1 MIPLRW
7 HIAAAILCG
16 LLSGAFSGAGIPVL
30 VMKVFPVIFKDHQLS
45 QTMLVLYCL
54 LPLVVM
60 AGRGIFGFASNYLLA
75 YAGQRFLESIRVAFF
90 SKMQRLP
97 MAFFQKNPPGQLIS
111 RAMQDTTLL
120 QNSITVVT
128 RDIVLQ
134 PATLIGAIGFLAV
147 LTFKHEQVMF
157 LLIFILAIPLCIIP
171 IRKVGK
177 KMKTKSR
184 QMQEQVAVITETL
197 SQNLAAVQDIRAYN
211 LQEHELSE
219 FRKISNVFRRFFMKT
234 VKYNTILSPIIEVVA
249 AVGVGVGLYYA
260 YHARIDDSIFI
271 ALIIAL
277 YMCYQPIK
285 AIGQINNRYNE
296 GLTALHRID
305 YVMQQPEVIS
315 DPEKPENLGVCAG
328 PIEYRGVDFAY
339 DEELALRNINVK
351 LEPAQTYALVGPSGS
366 GKTSFVNL
374 LLRFYDPVGGA
385 IALGGHDLKNVLQH
399 DLRANIAFVGQSPN
413 LFNKTLLENIRVGRP
428 EASEAEVI
436 EAAKKAN
443 AHEFIAR
450 MEQGYNTMIGPSGT
464 GLSGGQRQRIA
475 LARALLKDAPIL
487 ILDEATSALDSESEQ
502 SIQQALEKYFRDKT
516 VIIIAHRFSSIRHAD
531 QVLVFSE
538 GKVQEQG
545 THRDLLEKDGLYAR
559 LYRAQDL
566 NL

>member
-1 MIPLRW
+1 MHPLRW
-7 HIAAAILCG
+7 HIVAAIICG
-16 LLSGAFSGAGIPVL
+16 LISGAFSGAGIPVL
-30 VMKVFPVIFKDHQLS
+30 VMKVFPVIFKDHQL
-45 QTMLVLYCL
+45 TEGMLILYCL
-54 LPLVVM
+54 LPAVVM
-60 AGRGIFGFASNYLLA
+60 VGRGAFGFSSNYLLA
-75 YAGQRFLESIRVAFF
+75 YAGQRFLESIRIAFF

-97 MAFFQKNPPGQLIS
+97 MAFFQKNPPGHLIS

-120 QNSITVVT
+120 QNSITIVT

-134 PATLIGAIGFLAV
+134 PATLLGAIGFLGY
-147 LTFKHEQVMF
+147 LTLKHQQVMF
-157 LLIFILAIPLCIIP
+157 LLIFVLAIPLCIIP

-177 KMKTKSR
+177 KMKEKSN
-184 QMQEQVAVITETL
+184 QMQMQAAVITETL
-197 SQNLAAVQDIRAYN
+197 SQNLGAVQDIRAYN

-234 VKYNTILSPIIEVVA
+234 VKYNTILSPIIEIVA
-249 AVGVGVGLYYA
+249 AVGVGAGLYYT
-260 YHARIDDSIFI
+260 YHARIDDGIFI
-271 ALIIAL
+271 ALLIAM

-296 GLTALHRID
+296 GMTALLRID
-305 YVMQQPEVIS
+305 YVMNQPEVIT
-315 DPEKPENLGVCAG
+315 DPENPEDIGTCGG
-328 PIEYRGVDFAY
+328 PIEYRSVNFAY
-339 DEELALRNINVK
+339 DEELALRNVNVS
-351 LEPAQTYALVGPSGS
+351 LEAGKTYALVGPSGS

-374 LLRFYDPVGGA
+374 LLRFYDPINGA
-385 IALGGHDLKNVLQH
+385 VALGGHDLKKILQY
-399 DLRANIAFVGQSPN
+399 DLRENMAFVGQSPN

-443 AHEFIAR
+443 AHDFISR
-450 MEQGYNTMIGPSGT
+450 MEEGYNTMIGPSGT

-502 SIQQALEKYFRDKT
+502 SIQQALEKYFSNKT

-531 QVLVFSE
+531 QVLVFNE
-538 GKVQEQG
+538 GQVIEQG
-545 THRDLLEKDGLYAR
+545 THGELLAKNGLYAR

-566 NL
+566 SQ